1 MRKKEKARIMIWV
14 LARYV
19 RRKCYSKYT
28 YTVVW
33 GLTDTTREDMGCKAV
48 YQEKGS
54 AEQSNYNQGIV
65 LNEINERRLPLL
77 TILS

>member
-1 MRKKEKARIMIWV
+1 MISV
-14 LARYV
+14 LARCV
-19 RRKCYSKYT
+19 KRKCYNRYT
-28 YTVVW
+28 YTVVR
-33 GLTDTTREDMGCKAV
+33 GLTDTTREDTGCKPM

-54 AEQSNYNQGIV
+54 AEQSNYNQGII